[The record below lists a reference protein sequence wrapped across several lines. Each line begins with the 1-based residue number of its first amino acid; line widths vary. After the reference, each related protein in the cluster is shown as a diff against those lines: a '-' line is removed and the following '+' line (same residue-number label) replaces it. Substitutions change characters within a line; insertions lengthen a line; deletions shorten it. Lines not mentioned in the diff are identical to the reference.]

1 MLEWR
6 RRWSHSLTC
15 VPKLFWG
22 PADRSRPSG
31 GIKSGLEA
39 PGANALSSPA
49 FGDHRHT
56 KVSPHVKSYS
66 TRRSSQVCSCLS
78 LSRHSSWR
86 LPKTFA
92 QRIAKKKPKEKWN
105 GGLKIS
111 VFYSAHCKKQ
121 RNRGWPGWRAWW
133 LFDYIWRLWRQWI
146 CALLHSLDFTLIQT
160 FISEPNFPPTPVKA
174 VRHIRTTS
182 TIPGGKPNWRF
193 YACNMYW
200 WYYIMYYHNKYYYY
214 VFLLNHDKFV

>member
-1 MLEWR
+1 MHSHHRHLATTDIRKYRHMWKATQQEDHLKSVLAWVSPGIPLEGCPKHLLRESR
-6 RRWSHSLTC
+6 R
-15 VPKLFWG
+15 KNQK
-22 PADRSRPSG
+22 
-31 GIKSGLEA
+31 KSGM
-39 PGANALSSPA
+39 GA
-49 FGDHRHT
+49 
-56 KVSPHVKSYS
+56 
-66 TRRSSQVCSCLS
+66 
-78 LSRHSSWR
+78 SRYQCFIQ
-86 LPKTFA
+86 LTA
-92 QRIAKKKPKEKWN
+92 
-105 GGLKIS
+105 
-111 VFYSAHCKKQ
+111 
-121 RNRGWPGWRAWW
+121 RNREIEDDQDDEFDDY
-133 LFDYIWRLWRQWI
+133 FDYIWRLWRQWI